1 MKFVKWLASVSG
13 TLANVCRVNRMCRL
27 LEDFIGPDCLL
38 ISWTFF
44 IVWASTSGLCDFW
57 AHEFWED
64 PAGSLGASPV

>member
-1 MKFVKWLASVSG
+1 M
-13 TLANVCRVNRMCRL
+13 RRL

-44 IVWASTSGLCDFW
+44 IVWASTSVLCDFW
-57 AHEFWED
+57 AREFWED